1 MMFGLF
7 QVTAVKTLL
16 VGIPES
22 VGLLAFGLGL
32 TAAAVFGR
40 WLMER
45 GETGAKGEKELE
57 EKLTR

>member
-1 MMFGLF
+1 MFGLF
-7 QVTAVKTLL
+7 QVTAFKTLL

-22 VGLLAFGLGL
+22 IGLLAFGLGL

-45 GETGAKGEKELE
+45 GETAKGEKDLDQ
-57 EKLTR
+57 KLTR